1 MAYSSDQL
9 DALRSAMAEG
19 VQSVQFADG
28 RRVVF
33 RDLAEMQQLE
43 RVMVGDLGAAAVA
56 AGQLFFLA
64 VADGSTRATPSQ
76 SRAAAA

>member
-56 AGQLFFLA
+56 AGS
-64 VADGSTRATPSQ
+64 GTTPMRRYRLGFRRS
-76 SRAAAA
+76 

>member
-1 MAYSSDQL
+1 MAYTTEQL
-9 DALRSAMAEG
+9 AALRSAMAEG

-43 RVMVGDLGAAAVA
+43 RAMVGDLGAAAVA
-56 AGQLFFLA
+56 AGS
-64 VADGSTRATPSQ
+64 GGTPMRRYRLGFRRS
-76 SRAAAA
+76 